1 MNGTGIR
8 VGTVDPG
15 LAETEFS
22 LVRFKGDTERAKNV
36 YAGIHALTAE
46 DIAEILV
53 WVASRPP
60 HVNIDELLVKRL
72 TRRRCTRF
80 TGEKVKF
87 HDSRATAAPHRR
99 LKDKNSAPRESNAA

>member
-1 MNGTGIR
+1 MELNGTGIR

-22 LVRFKGDTERAKNV
+22 LVRFKGDAELAKKV
-36 YAGIHALTAE
+36 YEGINALTAE

-60 HVNIDELLVKRL
+60 HVNIDELLVKPVDQAAMHKIY
-72 TRRRCTRF
+72 RR
-80 TGEKVKF
+80 
-87 HDSRATAAPHRR
+87 
-99 LKDKNSAPRESNAA
+99 KN